1 VSSFLLR
8 LGAEELV
15 AASASSL
22 QGEAGL
28 WAIRAEE
35 LNAARV
41 FPMSAKGT
49 TAVIRVRNII
59 TGEDMTWIA
68 TESKAMPKEWEG
80 LLQPGE
86 VFVEVSGH
94 AEESNIKALG
104 EEWIPMAG
112 GSSRNVCLTTC
123 QPLLEGNGLVL
134 GGPEFAG
141 AADKSPYR
149 LFWRP
154 E

>member
-104 EEWIPMAG
+104 EEWKATAWFWVAPNSLGRPISRLTV
-112 GSSRNVCLTTC
+112 SS
-123 QPLLEGNGLVL
+123 
-134 GGPEFAG
+134 GGPSERAN
-141 AADKSPYR
+141 
-149 LFWRP
+149 
-154 E
+154 